1 MTCIDLSVEDLLGC
15 SFGLSKRE
23 VAVLLKL
30 LHAGDLGASG
40 PKSAVMPGNTAH
52 RNRDAIS
59 IASGSAASEGW
70 APVSDVAAKTLRD
83 RSVVQRS
90 LQKLV
95 EKGIAERSQR
105 NRTGGGYEYLYRAR
119 DKAAIKRAIMEKSR
133 MFCRMVGAQVREW

>member
-30 LHAGDLGASG
+30 LLFRSW
-40 PKSAVMPGNTAH
+40 V
-52 RNRDAIS
+52 
-59 IASGSAASEGW
+59 
-70 APVSDVAAKTLRD
+70 PVSDVAAKTLRD

-105 NRTGGGYEYLYRAR
+105 NRAGGGYEYLYRAR
-119 DKAAIKRAIMEKSR
+119 DKAALKRAMIEKSR
-133 MFCRMVGAQVREW
+133 AFCRAVAAQVGQW